1 MLEPKLKGKSYVIPK
16 QLVWDAW
23 LKVRE
28 KGGSAGAD
36 GVTIEQFEEDLS
48 GTLFKLWNRMSS
60 GSYFP
65 GPVRAVDIPKKKG
78 SRRLG
83 IPNIVD
89 RVAQTAAAM
98 ALEPSVEQVFHD
110 DSYGYRP
117 GRSPLEAVAVCRER
131 GFRKDWV
138 LDVDIRKFFDSV
150 PWDLTLKALARH
162 TDQKW
167 VLLYVER
174 WLKAP
179 MLMPDG
185 SLVPR
190 EKGTPQGS
198 PISPLIANLFLHYGF
213 DAWMVREFPA
223 VQFER
228 FADDVVIHCVSESHA
243 RELREALAR
252 RLVEVGLELH
262 PEKTKIVCVSRSYV
276 ELAGE
281 RPVAVMTKQPR
292 SWWAVEGETRLSKP
306 HDKVAVLGG
315 EQACGPYD
323 EESCVSVDMV
333 PARAGRSGSRASIRW
348 AKAREGAKTLELQHR
363 GTRRRIGIGTY
374 AQFST
379 ERERSVSAPAF
390 TAPGCQSGALREV
403 AIPITGSTGKW
414 WSAER
419 KSEEAVVAMIGVDN
433 ITRRSEGPLARC
445 AIKQRP
451 RLVRA
456 EEPRRSLGPIAN
468 AVASGM
474 PSVDCLGESRVREN
488 LMHGLGRGERSR
500 AEDAQPLRS
509 LGGISV
515 ARLSPTSHCKDSNR
529 RGTYEHVSFTF
540 CGYAFRPRKAVN
552 KRRGVAFTSFLPAVS
567 PGKLSEMSRRA
578 ASWRLHRHTTWTLN
592 GLAKEVNPVIGGW
605 LAYYTAFYPS
615 AVAPLCRRMDRHLVR
630 WARWKYKRLER
641 SGPRARTWLRGVHT
655 REPELFVH
663 WRHCAPTL

>member
-1 MLEPKLKGKSYVIPK
+1 M
-16 QLVWDAW
+16 
-23 LKVRE
+23 
-28 KGGSAGAD
+28 
-36 GVTIEQFEEDLS
+36 TIEQFEEDVKNR
-48 GTLFKLWNRMSS
+48 LFVLWNRMSS

-150 PWDLTLKALARH
+150 PWNLTLKALARH

-174 WLKAP
+174 WLEAP

-198 PISPLIANLFLHYGF
+198 PISPLIANLFLHYGC
-213 DAWMVREFPA
+213 DAWMAREFPA

-228 FADDVVIHCVSESHA
+228 FADDLVIHCVSESHA

-262 PEKTKIVCVSRSYV
+262 PDKTRIVY
-276 ELAGE
+276 
-281 RPVAVMTKQPR
+281 
-292 SWWAVEGETRLSKP
+292 
-306 HDKVAVLGG
+306 
-315 EQACGPYD
+315 
-323 EESCVSVDMV
+323 
-333 PARAGRSGSRASIRW
+333 
-348 AKAREGAKTLELQHR
+348 
-363 GTRRRIGIGTY
+363 
-374 AQFST
+374 
-379 ERERSVSAPAF
+379 
-390 TAPGCQSGALREV
+390 
-403 AIPITGSTGKW
+403 
-414 WSAER
+414 
-419 KSEEAVVAMIGVDN
+419 
-433 ITRRSEGPLARC
+433 
-445 AIKQRP
+445 
-451 RLVRA
+451 
-456 EEPRRSLGPIAN
+456 
-468 AVASGM
+468 
-474 PSVDCLGESRVREN
+474 
-488 LMHGLGRGERSR
+488 
-500 AEDAQPLRS
+500 
-509 LGGISV
+509 
-515 ARLSPTSHCKDSNR
+515 CKDSNR
-529 RGTYEHVSFTF
+529 RGTYEHISFVF
-540 CGYAFRPRKAVN
+540 CGYTFRPRKAVN
-552 KRRGVAFTSFLPAVS
+552 KKRGVAFTSFLPAVS

-578 ASWRLHRHTTWTLN
+578 ASWRLHRRTTWTLN
-592 GLAKEVNPVIGGW
+592 DLAKEVNPVIGGW
-605 LAYYTAFYPS
+605 LAYYTAFYPT

-641 SGPRARTWLRGVHT
+641 SAPRARTWLRGVHT